1 MKTDTKQIANDD
13 ERGGYLYTRKQAAAW
28 LSISERFLSEL
39 TREGRIRVVRI
50 GKKAVR
56 YALTDLNEFAASCR
70 I

>member
-1 MKTDTKQIANDD
+1 MKTNANEDD
-13 ERGGYLYTRKQAAAW
+13 RGRYLYSRKQAAAW
-28 LSISERFLSEL
+28 LSVSERYLSQL

>member
-1 MKTDTKQIANDD
+1 MKTNANEDD
-13 ERGGYLYTRKQAAAW
+13 RGRYLYSRKQAAAW
-28 LSISERFLSEL
+28 LSVSERYLSQL

-56 YALTDLNEFAASCR
+56 YSLTDLNEFAASCR